1 MIYTSQVGSWPP
13 RITDIILSALLVGTT
28 QVLSGIGSETSLRH
42 ALATADTYCLALL
55 VGTGNYSVSKK
66 IVQS

>member
-13 RITDIILSALLVGTT
+13 RITDIILSALLVGT